1 MFSKKLQPSRIPND
15 QARLAYS
22 GFVYVHQKVFNE
34 FYRVNGEKER
44 VLVTL
49 MGQVFTM
56 QAGSNIP
63 EGEVALNKFQ
73 REFLRVSLMDL
84 QDVTLYQQASD
95 KEHRLGSLGMDIQV
109 AQQVTPKLEIDG
121 EKLQAELKAAFK
133 GFFFNNQ

>member
-1 MFSKKLQPSRIPND
+1 MQPSRIPND

-22 GFVYVHQKVFNE
+22 GFIYVHQKVYNE

-44 VLVTL
+44 VMVTL

-56 QAGSNIP
+56 QAGSNIT

-84 QDVTLYQQASD
+84 QDVSLYQPASD
-95 KEHRLGSLGMDIQV
+95 SEYRLGSLGLDIQV
-109 AQQVTPKLEIDG
+109 VQQVTPKVEVDG
-121 EKLQAELKAAFK
+121 EKL
-133 GFFFNNQ
+133 